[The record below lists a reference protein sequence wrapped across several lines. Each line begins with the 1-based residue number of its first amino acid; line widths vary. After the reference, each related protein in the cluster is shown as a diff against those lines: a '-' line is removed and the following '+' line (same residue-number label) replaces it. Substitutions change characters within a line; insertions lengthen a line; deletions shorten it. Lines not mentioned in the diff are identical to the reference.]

1 MDTGM
6 EAGNTNENL
15 RGTDRDVAVALQK
28 EKEGLPSAAD
38 LDAVAMEHEMTL
50 ATAKAFE
57 GEWSSESHP
66 APDEE
71 FVTRAEFDAL
81 LERINA
87 FNTRSGH
94 KI

>member
-1 MDTGM
+1 MNTGI

-15 RGTDRDVAVALQK
+15 RGTDRDVVVAQTK

-38 LDAVAMEHEMTL
+38 LDAVAMEHEMTQ
-50 ATAKAFE
+50 ATVKALE
-57 GEWSSESHP
+57 LE
-66 APDEE
+66 DEPE
-71 FVTRAEFDAL
+71 YVSRTEFDAL
-81 LERINA
+81 IARIDA

>member
-1 MDTGM
+1 MNTGI

-15 RGTDRDVAVALQK
+15 RGTDRDVAVAHTK

-38 LDAVAMEHEMTL
+38 LDAVAMEHEMTV
-50 ATAKAFE
+50 ATVQAFE
-57 GEWSSESHP
+57 ADVEYVSR
-66 APDEE
+66 
-71 FVTRAEFDAL
+71 TEFDELVA
-81 LERINA
+81 RIDL